1 MQLEKEITRAIR
13 HIAASDTQ
21 SSPSIEEQA
30 CIASRVLNDVTEGSY
45 HFENA
50 ESIVLKQ
57 GSKKRLAKR
66 YTDRYSS
73 ENILCQ
79 CIKQVLDND
88 FRVRYPNRNKI
99 SRSLFDI
106 LSAVIQMTDYTIVK
120 FDFKNYFNSISSD
133 YAFKKIIESRISD
146 RLMRQVISDYCNKT
160 KFAFAGLP
168 TSNAI
173 AEIMASEFDKLI
185 EQSFEKMGVIFYSRY
200 IDDSVLILNRYV
212 EDRAIRMKLDDILD
226 AVFRDKETNAHYC
239 CKTRFNRSK
248 YSYISSRTITPNPVS
263 FDFLGYEFWLKNS
276 TPGKTKIQCGIT
288 QDKRLKYQKRL
299 EKLIKLYTDHNSTD
313 YQNIELLRH
322 RVAAFS
328 SREVYLSSKH
338 QTSVWK
344 VKGFI
349 SNYGELRFLLGTKRL
364 HPETD
369 LYLKNMVKDAFL
381 QAGFLPGFVV
391 DSDKIDSGYNLYH
404 NMKKNKTLLLVDG
417 IGYDYRAL
425 VNLCGQVGISNIE
438 ANGKKRTYS
447 SLVRDYL
454 IKVKV
459 GF

>member
-1 MQLEKEITRAIR
+1 MQLEKEIARAIR

-30 CIASRVLNDVTEGSY
+30 RIASRVLNDVTAGSY
-45 HFENA
+45 HFENT

-73 ENILCQ
+73 ENVLCQ

-88 FRVRYPNRNKI
+88 FKVRYPNRNKI

-133 YAFKKIIESRISD
+133 YAFKKIIDNRISD

-173 AEIMASEFDKLI
+173 AEIMASEFDALI

-212 EDRAIRMKLDDILD
+212 EDSAIRMKLDDILD
-226 AVFRDKETNAHYC
+226 AVFRDKETKAHYC
-239 CKTRFNRSK
+239 CKTRFNSSK
-248 YSYISSRTITPNPVS
+248 YSYISSRTITVNPVS

-276 TPGKTKIQCGIT
+276 TPGKTEIQCGIT
-288 QDKRLKYQKRL
+288 QDKRLKYRKRL
-299 EKLIKLYTDHNSTD
+299 EKLIKLYTDPNSTD
-313 YQNIELLRH
+313 YQNIVLLRH

-328 SREVYLSSKH
+328 SREVYLSTKH

-349 SNYGELRFLLGTKRL
+349 SNYGELRFLLGTTKL

-369 LYLKNMVKDAFL
+369 SYLKNMVKFSAQLD
-381 QAGFLPGFVV
+381 
-391 DSDKIDSGYNLYH
+391 
-404 NMKKNKTLLLVDG
+404 
-417 IGYDYRAL
+417 
-425 VNLCGQVGISNIE
+425 
-438 ANGKKRTYS
+438 
-447 SLVRDYL
+447 L
-454 IKVKV
+454 II
-459 GF
+459 